1 MLLYCLKRRKNTE
14 SKNQKVAKTKEGRI
28 ILLSNCAVC
37 DSKKWKLIK
46 EREASGLLSSLG
58 IKAL

>member
-28 ILLSNCAVC
+28 TLLSNCTVC
-37 DSKKWKLIK
+37 DNKKSKLIK
-46 EREASGLLSSLG
+46 EWEASGPLSSLG

>member
-28 ILLSNCAVC
+28 TLLSNCTVC
-37 DSKKWKLIK
+37 DSKKSKLIK
-46 EREASGLLSSLG
+46 EWEASGPLSSLG